1 MIGTK
6 NWFDD
11 DEDWA
16 ARRPW
21 GRLPTKRVWLLR
33 TYARKRAVPSQ
44 VLSQC
49 RSKSRATVVGWPT
62 SRLTRPTGPTRAG
75 QLPPIARERQCP
87 SQAAVDR
94 CPTGPVM
101 RVPIE
106 KFLIYERLGL
116 RKQRWCGVSGQGGRD
131 RGSADAP
138 VALTESLDR
147 MKCIFFYKI
156 MCFTKQ
162 IYRRQILIA
171 KPRFYF

>member
-1 MIGTK
+1 MSHCTPPSSLRWALVSRCYKSSQIHCTIRW
-6 NWFDD
+6 WFENARSCNIRFYNAAFHSLCISDD

-49 RSKSRATVVGWPT
+49 RSKSRATVVGWPS

-106 KFLIYERLGL
+106 KFLIYERLGW
-116 RKQRWCGVSGQGGRD
+116 RRQRWCRVSGLGGR
-131 RGSADAP
+131 
-138 VALTESLDR
+138 
-147 MKCIFFYKI
+147 
-156 MCFTKQ
+156 
-162 IYRRQILIA
+162 
-171 KPRFYF
+171 

>member
-1 MIGTK
+1 M
-6 NWFDD
+6 
-11 DEDWA
+11 
-16 ARRPW
+16 
-21 GRLPTKRVWLLR
+21 PTKRVWLLR

-49 RSKSRATVVGWPT
+49 RSKSRATVVGWPS

-101 RVPIE
+101 RVHIK

-147 MKCIFFYKI
+147 MTSCKGRNKKQLDCCSHIFALVGEVF
-156 MCFTKQ
+156 CSAELLQPFGRPQ
-162 IYRRQILIA
+162 GVA
-171 KPRFYF
+171 

>member
-1 MIGTK
+1 MQLFLIFPKVLRLPFYKTNLLFLDQFMLSEESHVFSMQK
-6 NWFDD
+6 EESLLIQYDD

-49 RSKSRATVVGWPT
+49 RSKSRATVVGWPS

-101 RVPIE
+101 RVPI
-106 KFLIYERLGL
+106 KNFLFYERPG
-116 RKQRWCGVSGQGGRD
+116 W
-131 RGSADAP
+131 
-138 VALTESLDR
+138 
-147 MKCIFFYKI
+147 
-156 MCFTKQ
+156 
-162 IYRRQILIA
+162 RRQWW
-171 KPRFYF
+171 